1 MLKHT
6 DRRCFYSRK
15 FNSKANQSRPIPS
28 PLILRVN
35 KTSWYISDLRSSLPF
50 HRNYNIKKITI
61 YYYEQTIIH
70 HARWND
76 VSSYII
82 SLNLIIID
90 TRGGKKKKRKSIFY
104 RYGRRNRLFSRNCH
118 EYLIFF
124 ALARYWRIAVAEPVL
139 PGHGSVG
146 SQVKLFPSL
155 NWRPGALEMRARR
168 LPVLWPLAFYWFNLC
183 ALSSRRYFSHRPN
196 YLFSTSF
203 NPSYLYSF
211 LEIFIAPLID
221 SSPSFTLIIH
231 LSDLMKNSFAVA
243 S

>member
-1 MLKHT
+1 MK
-6 DRRCFYSRK
+6 RCLVVYYFSKSNNHRYSR
-15 FNSKANQSRPIPS
+15 
-28 PLILRVN
+28 
-35 KTSWYISDLRSSLPF
+35 
-50 HRNYNIKKITI
+50 
-61 YYYEQTIIH
+61 E
-70 HARWND
+70 
-76 VSSYII
+76 
-82 SLNLIIID
+82 
-90 TRGGKKKKRKSIFY
+90 GKKKKRKSTFY

-183 ALSSRRYFSHRPN
+183 ALSSRRYFPHRPN
-196 YLFSTSF
+196 HLFSTSF

-221 SSPSFTLIIH
+221 SSPFLHTYTSFRFNEKFFRGCLLNIA
-231 LSDLMKNSFAVA
+231 SFVNKYLCA
-243 S
+243 